1 MKIDFI
7 QLKHLT
13 LPILVFVTTAT
24 LVLFSCNS
32 SQENGKNET
41 SSSSEID
48 QLALN
53 AWEKS
58 GDIVQKI
65 TLSSKG
71 IVRNQDW
78 GISIDS
84 LQEKLELAENQPSNG
99 KSYTLYFDDSDLNFT
114 DISYLSDEKNK
125 LTEID
130 FDIFVETKSQ
140 VDELKQKFTSY
151 LQVKFGKFKIEGKKN
166 VWENDKNTRVI
177 LDDVSTSKDPGIKL
191 VFLKIN

>member
-1 MKIDFI
+1 MKKDFI
-7 QLKHLT
+7 RLIQLTTKSIVFILT
-13 LPILVFVTTAT
+13 TTLVF
-24 LVLFSCNS
+24 FSCNS
-32 SQENGKNET
+32 SQENAENTT
-41 SSSSEID
+41 SSTTEID
-48 QLALN
+48 PMALN

-84 LQEKLELAENQPSNG
+84 LNEKLELAENQPSNG

-114 DISYLSDEKNK
+114 DITYLSDKDQQLN
-125 LTEID
+125 EID
-130 FDIFVETKSQ
+130 FDIFVETKSR
-140 VDELKQKFTSY
+140 VDDLKEKFRSY
-151 LQVKFGKFKIEGKKN
+151 LQVKFGDAKIEGKKII
-166 VWENDKNTRVI
+166 WEKNKNTRVV
-177 LDDVSTSKDPGIKL
+177 LDDVSTTKDPGIKL